1 MLSRWHNLSMQ
12 TVENQPDMK
21 PWTLGPIPLLNHSAW
36 SGGSKASSTLSALSR
51 LCSAYEP
58 LTTGLGQGYNPHCR
72 PQEIFF
78 ETYHLNIH
86 RGKVLGYKTLHCTV
100 AYYEVVM
107 VFLCW
112 KEHLPSMDIWEA
124 GDILTG
130 LLSNEIICKLHFV
143 RVMMGVDPW
152 QSTVHSGARFY

>member
-1 MLSRWHNLSMQ
+1 MVHICCVFSIVHWCYRPGNSVTIMLSRWHNLSMQ

-107 VFLCW
+107 VFGCW
-112 KEHLPSMDIWEA
+112 IEHLPSMDISDA
-124 GDILTG
+124 GDILNT
-130 LLSNEIICKLHFV
+130 SV
-143 RVMMGVDPW
+143 TMGQFW
-152 QSTVHSGARFY
+152 